1 MNLKLLNWNVRG
13 INNLAKRQVVLLFI
27 SSLECNFVCLQE
39 TKVEVVTRA
48 LVIEN
53 LGPRFGDNFIFLPAD
68 GTRGGIL
75 IACSDDFSITDEPMA
90 VGCFSLTG

>member
-1 MNLKLLNWNVRG
+1 
-13 INNLAKRQVVLLFI
+13 
-27 SSLECNFVCLQE
+27 
-39 TKVEVVTRA
+39 